1 MGKFAVF
8 SAALRGGETALAII
22 GILTALVAVFFYLR
36 VVVALYMKSPAGQS
50 EPARRLALSESVA
63 LIIPAVVILAF
74 GVYPQPLL
82 DLLSQVMK

>member
-36 VVVALYMKSPAGQS
+36 VVVMLYMKPAGDCGELRS
-50 EPARRLALSESVA
+50 PGLSEIIA
-63 LIIPAVVILAF
+63 LAVPTAATLLLGIH
-74 GVYPQPLL
+74 PQPLL
-82 DLLSQVMK
+82 DLLASIIN